1 MARSRTVEMT
11 SGLGGPGA
19 VVTLVSAPIAS
30 YGPCV
35 RHVQTGC
42 TSAWSASVSSLAMN
56 TASPPSPLPSSLYYT
71 LQPQHGDLRQ
81 RSDGDT
87 QQQMHVSAEPRDVAA
102 VQYHLHPPRRIAPA
116 IHHTH
121 HSPDTTEHVR

>member
-42 TSAWSASVSSLAMN
+42 TSAWSASVSS
-56 TASPPSPLPSSLYYT
+56 S
-71 LQPQHGDLRQ
+71 
-81 RSDGDT
+81 
-87 QQQMHVSAEPRDVAA
+87 
-102 VQYHLHPPRRIAPA
+102 
-116 IHHTH
+116 
-121 HSPDTTEHVR
+121 

>member
-56 TASPPSPLPSSLYYT
+56 TASPPPPPFLSLPRYSLNT
-71 LQPQHGDLRQ
+71 ATSGSAATVT
-81 RSDGDT
+81 RSNRC
-87 QQQMHVSAEPRDVAA
+87 M
-102 VQYHLHPPRRIAPA
+102 
-116 IHHTH
+116 
-121 HSPDTTEHVR
+121 